1 MRHLACATLLALGTA
16 AAAAATMPPREGPA
30 ENGSPAWFLQPSSTD
45 PAGHTAVNDEGR
57 ITVHPHVTG
66 DETFT
71 SFRCTGSTVCQN
83 RFGPNRLTLDRVQ
96 WRQTMGYDFAYPIH
110 LPPGD
115 GGPPSVGIDSK
126 GNIWVYQ
133 RKAPGHPQL
142 FKFDRNYKLVLTVGE
157 DVIGHQDKPHGMAV
171 DGEGNAWICD
181 INGATV
187 QKISP
192 DGKLL
197 QTFGVKGHRGDWD
210 EAKGQRYLWQPI
222 AIAFAPNG
230 DIYIGQGHGN
240 ESPRDVDSDDPTNV
254 MGAARVLH
262 LDRSGNFI
270 GQWFGD
276 ETGQGKFDQVHG
288 LAVDPKTGDVWIGD
302 REQYRIQ
309 VYNAEGKFLRTILTR
324 NLSSTVGFDA
334 NGNPWMATGQDG
346 QVLKLDR
353 SGKVIGAVGN
363 GMGIGPGQFIEAAYF
378 AFDASGNIF
387 VGDTSTGRVTELVA
401 PRK

>member
-1 MRHLACATLLALGTA
+1 MRLGLATALMLAATGAWCATN
-16 AAAAATMPPREGPA
+16 PPREGPA
-30 ENGSPAWFLQPSSTD
+30 ENGSPAWFLQPSSAD
-45 PAGHTAVNDEGR
+45 PAGHTVVDEDGR
-57 ITVHPHVTG
+57 ITVHAHIPG
-66 DETFT
+66 DDTFT

-83 RFGPNRLTLDRVQ
+83 RFGPSRLTLDRVQ
-96 WRQTMGYDFAYPIH
+96 WKQTLGYTFAYPIH

-115 GGPPSVGIDSK
+115 GGPPSLGIDSN
-126 GNIWVYQ
+126 GNILVYQ

-142 FKFDRNYKLVLTVGE
+142 FKFDSHFRLILTVGE

-171 DGEGNAWICD
+171 DGDDNVWLCD

-187 QKISP
+187 MKLSP
-192 DGKLL
+192 AGKLL
-197 QTFGVKGHRGDWD
+197 QTFGVRGHRGDWD
-210 EAKGQRYLWQPI
+210 EAKGYHYMWQPI
-222 AIAFAPNG
+222 SIAFAPGG

-262 LDRSGNFI
+262 LDRNGRFI
-270 GQWFGD
+270 NQWFGD

-288 LAVDPKTGDVWIGD
+288 LAVDPRTGDVWIGD

-309 VYNAEGKFLRTILTR
+309 VYNADGKFLRTILTR
-324 NLSSTVGFDA
+324 NLSSTLGFDA
-334 NGNPWMATGQDG
+334 GGNPWMATGQDG

-353 SGKVIGAVGN
+353 SGKVVGAVGN
-363 GMGIGPGQFIEAAYF
+363 GMGIGFGQFIEAAYF
-378 AFDASGNIF
+378 AFDKSGSIF

-401 PRK
+401 PKP

>member
-1 MRHLACATLLALGTA
+1 MTRLAMALIFA
-16 AAAAATMPPREGPA
+16 ASGAMAATTPPREGPA
-30 ENGSPAWFLQPSSTD
+30 ENGSPAWFLRPSSAD
-45 PAGHTAVNDEGR
+45 PAGHTSVDDQGR
-57 ITVHPHVTG
+57 ITVHPHVAG

-71 SFRCTGSTVCQN
+71 GFRCTGATICQN
-83 RFGPNRLTLDRVQ
+83 RFGPGRLTLDRVQ
-96 WRQTMGYDFAYPIH
+96 WKQTMGYTFSYPIH

-142 FKFDRNYKLVLTVGE
+142 FKFNPQHRLILTVGE
-157 DVIGHQDKPHGMAV
+157 EVIGHQDKPHGMAV
-171 DGEGNAWICD
+171 DGNDNVWLCD

-187 QKISP
+187 MKVSP
-192 DGKLL
+192 QGKLL

-210 EAKGQRYLWQPI
+210 EAKGYHYLWQPI
-222 AIAFAPNG
+222 SIAFATNG

-240 ESPRDVDSDDPTNV
+240 ESPRDVDSDDPSNI

-262 LDRSGNFI
+262 LDKNGKFL

-276 ETGQGKFDQVHG
+276 EAGEGKFDQVHG
-288 LAVDPKTGDVWIGD
+288 LAVDPRTGDVWIGD

-309 VYNAEGKFLRTILTR
+309 VYNADGKFLRTILTH
-324 NLSSTVGFDA
+324 NLSSTLNFDA
-334 NGNPWMATGQDG
+334 DGNPWMATGQDG

-353 SGKVIGAVGN
+353 SGKVVGAAGN
-363 GMGIGPGQFIEAAYF
+363 GMGTGFGQFIEAAYF
-378 AFDASGNIF
+378 AFDKSGNIF